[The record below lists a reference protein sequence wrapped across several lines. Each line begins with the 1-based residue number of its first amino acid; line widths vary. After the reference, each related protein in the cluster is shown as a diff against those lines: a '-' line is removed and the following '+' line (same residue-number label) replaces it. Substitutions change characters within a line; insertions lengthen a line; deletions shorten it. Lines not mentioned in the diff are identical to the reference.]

1 MTPALAE
8 PLASAM
14 ATPTPRVRL
23 LNFNFLISIIP
34 FMLFRQGGM
43 RGAFLSERLLPY
55 VISGTFHFGRDDLL
69 GPTGKRASVA
79 RQKSLA
85 LGSHHKDQ
93 EPNEHNTLINID
105 IYLN

>member
-14 ATPTPRVRL
+14 ATPTPSVRV

-43 RGAFLSERLLPY
+43 RGAFLSERLLPHI
-55 VISGTFHFGRDDLL
+55 ISGTFHFGRDDKL
-69 GPTGKRASVA
+69 GPAGKHAGSA
-79 RQKSLA
+79 RHMSLLEIDETA
-85 LGSHHKDQ
+85 PTHHQD
-93 EPNEHNTLINID
+93 NTLKINGI
-105 IYLN
+105 L

>member
-14 ATPTPRVRL
+14 ATPTPSVRV

-43 RGAFLSERLLPY
+43 RGAFLSERLLPHI
-55 VISGTFHFGRDDLL
+55 ISGTFHFGRDDKL
-69 GPTGKRASVA
+69 GPAGKHAGSA
-79 RQKSLA
+79 RHISLA
-85 LGSHHKDQ
+85 LGSSDKNQ
-93 EPNEHNTLINID
+93 EQKHNLMILIGFH
-105 IYLN
+105 